1 VEGFA
6 YRLAFDIDA
15 TMLVCIV
22 CGQAGCCLLSDLR
35 AGIWLDAEL
44 QEFDA
49 GIAWIDVVVVHDVD
63 AASVVRWSSIRA
75 IYWRSTGLGSDLW
88 DVVGDSE
95 TAGGDNEVAVFDAVM
110 VPTREDMADS
120 ETVDEVVTLAD
131 FPRIDILVVD
141 QPLEMARLEY
151 FFARLRDLTD

>member
-1 VEGFA
+1 
-6 YRLAFDIDA
+6 
-15 TMLVCIV
+15 
-22 CGQAGCCLLSDLR
+22 
-35 AGIWLDAEL
+35 
-44 QEFDA
+44 
-49 GIAWIDVVVVHDVD
+49 
-63 AASVVRWSSIRA
+63 
-75 IYWRSTGLGSDLW
+75 
-88 DVVGDSE
+88 
-95 TAGGDNEVAVFDAVM
+95 VAVFDAVM